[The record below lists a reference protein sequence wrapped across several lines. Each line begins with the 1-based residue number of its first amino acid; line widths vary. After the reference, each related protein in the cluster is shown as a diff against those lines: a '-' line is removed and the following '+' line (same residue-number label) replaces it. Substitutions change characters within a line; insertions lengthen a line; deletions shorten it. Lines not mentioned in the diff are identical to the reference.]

1 MTSSIRSPESPAR
14 STAALTATAPMSKD
28 ATFFIVP
35 PNDPIG
41 VRQAEIDTMLD
52 RFIGFLL
59 SLLLNLKVGTFLN
72 PHLIAFEG
80 EDVE

>member
-28 ATFFIVP
+28 AVFFNVP

-41 VRQAEIDTMLD
+41 VRQAEMAVMSV
-52 RFIGFLL
+52 RFMYKNPVLILRFLSGQFLL
-59 SLLLNLKVGTFLN
+59 ETQIETNL
-72 PHLIAFEG
+72 E
-80 EDVE
+80 